1 MRRQAPTKADPH
13 EGAAEFVGQ
22 PTHDN

>member
-1 MRRQAPTKADPH
+1 MRRPAPTKADPH
-13 EGAAEFVGQ
+13 QGAAEFVGQ